1 MKRNLRE
8 SASTIEV
15 AISKCL
21 CGGKLFPSELE
32 EIRHMT
38 QADLMSEHGLDSL
51 LAEKVLTHLRLEK
64 LRHNAQSLQTYQV
77 DSRKNYTHPRPKASP
92 TNKIRESLG
101 FKDEHQSYKE
111 SEFTPA
117 QLSVLKNVFDKQ
129 FDKINMNSPEISKAV
144 YSLNKDGYINFDTG
158 EITDPGRIILSD
170 IYGGKYD
177 FLRYLGG
184 GLNEKFSK
192 KASPTNPIRESL
204 DFEVEDIMS
213 MDTGMHHDEHDQG
226 RMLDYGHVKSDS
238 HEGRMM
244 RQALYEL
251 SEYSGKLYDMLND
264 DDDLPQWCH
273 YKVAVAR
280 TYIGKVRH
288 YLEYKIKH
296 PKKK

>member
-1 MKRNLRE
+1 MKRILRE
-8 SASTIEV
+8 KASTIEV

-21 CGGKLFPSELE
+21 CGGRLFPSEIE
-32 EIRHMT
+32 ELRHMT

-51 LAEKVLTHLRLEK
+51 LSEKVITHLRVEV
-64 LRHNAQSLQTYQV
+64 LRQGAQSLQTYKV
-77 DSRKNYTHPRPKASP
+77 TSRAGS
-92 TNKIRESLG
+92 
-101 FKDEHQSYKE
+101 
-111 SEFTPA
+111 
-117 QLSVLKNVFDKQ
+117 
-129 FDKINMNSPEISKAV
+129 
-144 YSLNKDGYINFDTG
+144 G
-158 EITDPGRIILSD
+158 EEAL
-170 IYGGKYD
+170 
-177 FLRYLGG
+177 
-184 GLNEKFSK
+184 
-192 KASPTNPIRESL
+192 KASPTNPIRESM

-213 MDTGMHHDEHDQG
+213 MDTDMHHDDHDQG

-251 SEYSGKLYDMLND
+251 SEYSGKLHDMLND

-280 TYIGKVRH
+280 ACIGKVRH

>member
-92 TNKIRESLG
+92 TNK
-101 FKDEHQSYKE
+101 
-111 SEFTPA
+111 
-117 QLSVLKNVFDKQ
+117 
-129 FDKINMNSPEISKAV
+129 
-144 YSLNKDGYINFDTG
+144 
-158 EITDPGRIILSD
+158 
-170 IYGGKYD
+170 
-177 FLRYLGG
+177 
-184 GLNEKFSK
+184 
-192 KASPTNPIRESL
+192 IRESL

>member
-1 MKRNLRE
+1 MKRNLKE
-8 SASTIEV
+8 AVSTLEV

-21 CGGKLFPSELE
+21 CGGRLFPSEIE
-32 EIRHMT
+32 ELRHMT

-51 LAEKVLTHLRLEK
+51 LSEKVMTHLRVEV
-64 LRHNAQSLQTYQV
+64 LRQGAQSLQTYKV
-77 DSRKNYTHPRPKASP
+77 TSRDGS
-92 TNKIRESLG
+92 G
-101 FKDEHQSYKE
+101 DE
-111 SEFTPA
+111 A
-117 QLSVLKNVFDKQ
+117 L
-129 FDKINMNSPEISKAV
+129 
-144 YSLNKDGYINFDTG
+144 
-158 EITDPGRIILSD
+158 
-170 IYGGKYD
+170 
-177 FLRYLGG
+177 
-184 GLNEKFSK
+184 